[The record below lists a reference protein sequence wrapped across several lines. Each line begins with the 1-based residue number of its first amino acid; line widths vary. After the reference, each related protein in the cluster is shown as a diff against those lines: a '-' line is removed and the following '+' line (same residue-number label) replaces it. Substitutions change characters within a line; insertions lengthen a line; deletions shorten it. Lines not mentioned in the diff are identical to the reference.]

1 MENLKNE
8 ENLLN
13 EFLKRFPKENIENMD
28 LETYTNPDNKEETFT
43 YWVEFK
49 LNALGGIRGGSAY
62 KYGIYKYN
70 LNPSKRNGINKQDP
84 NQSERNGYKFDDKY
98 SWAEKYSEETAEEAW
113 TNVRNEILEI
123 IKHVSNKEYE
133 KIEKV
138 NLGDAYKWKIAFLYS
153 KGKLVPVYKHE
164 TLLRSANRL
173 GIDTKN
179 CHTISYLQKE
189 LMTRFENREKDEN
202 LKDINDI
209 YEFGGYIW
217 KIGTHELEQ
226 SNQIIKYGAPGTGKT
241 YTAKKEAEEF
251 FDIWKLET
259 GNQNL
264 EFSNHTE
271 FVQFHPTYTYE
282 DFIEGIKPVMDVNGK
297 PELKLKNGVFKT
309 FCKEAA
315 KYEIWLL
322 KHFGNFEK
330 KKLDEITV
338 GDVIEKIENGE
349 DCPFNNINDKDQK
362 DLISKYIPPYFF
374 IIDEINRADL
384 SRVFGELM
392 YCLEYRGY
400 EGRIKTQYSEIQ
412 NDETVFYDKSFFIP
426 NNLYIIGT
434 MNNID
439 RSVESFDFALRRRFL
454 WQRVDPDKK
463 VLEKYFNEKEQ
474 FDFIEIINNWGKL
487 NENIEKHSLL
497 GKDYQI
503 GHSYLM
509 KLDKYP
515 NCTKTQYKD
524 IIWNKHIKPILEE
537 YFRGTG
543 EEAQIEKDLKEIWL
557 GNEKKISKIDNR
569 KNI

>member
-1 MENLKNE
+1 MKNTK
-8 ENLLN
+8 LN
-13 EFLKRFPKENIENMD
+13 DFLREFPQDCLNKLTLDK
-28 LETYTNPDNKEETFT
+28 YTGGNNSFA
-43 YWVEFK
+43 YWVEFE
-49 LNALGGIRGGSAY
+49 LDDLGGIRGGSSY
-62 KYGIYKYN
+62 KSGIYKYN
-70 LNPSKRNGINKQDP
+70 VKP
-84 NQSERNGYKFDDKY
+84 NERNGYKSDDTY
-98 SWAEKYSEETAEEAW
+98 SWVGKYGEKSEEAW
-113 TNVRNEILEI
+113 IKIRNEILNI
-123 IKHVSNKEYE
+123 IKAVSNKKY
-133 KIEKV
+133 KAIDKV

-153 KGKLVPVYKHE
+153 GGNLVPVYKHE
-164 TLLRSANRL
+164 TLLRAANRL
-173 GIDTKN
+173 GIDTKE
-179 CHTISYLQKE
+179 CHTIADLQKE
-189 LMTRFENREKDEN
+189 LMTKFENREKDEN

-264 EFSNHTE
+264 KFSNHTE

-322 KHFGNFEK
+322 KHFGNFEI

-338 GDVIEKIENGE
+338 GDVIGKIGNGE
-349 DCPFNNINDKDQK
+349 DCPFNNIKDKDK
-362 DLISKYIPPYFF
+362 EDLISKYIPPYFF

-400 EGRIKTQYSEIQ
+400 EGRIKTQYSEMQ
-412 NDETVFYDKSFFIP
+412 DGKTVFYDKSFFIP

-463 VLEKYFNEKEQ
+463 VLEKYFNS
-474 FDFIEIINNWGKL
+474 DFTDIIDNWENLNKKIKDNN
-487 NENIEKHSLL
+487 LL
-497 GKDYQI
+497 GTDYQI

-524 IIWNKHIKPILEE
+524 IIWNKHIQPILEE

-543 EEAQIEKDLKEIWL
+543 EEAQIEDLKKTWL
-557 GNEKKISKIDNR
+557 RNEKISKIDNLK